1 MQVAYFSNAEIEKLS
16 LSSLTSYNS
25 VTPGDFGRLAGKIR
39 FMDEEEISSEMIIQE
54 LCDMQ
59 EEKDGSK
66 CVKLGLRCKRTPKQ
80 KISLAW
86 GFCF

>member
-1 MQVAYFSNAEIEKLS
+1 MQVAYFSNAETEKLS

-25 VTPGDFGRLAGKIR
+25 VTPGVFGRLAGKIR

-66 CVKLGLRCKRTPKQ
+66 MCK
-80 KISLAW
+80 I
-86 GFCF
+86 GFCFTVNFSMMTQS